1 MFFIKICQKCYCRH
15 IQALENLYIFRNT
28 NIRIMF
34 LFINRKD
41 ELDFLEERYM
51 QHGFDFIVI
60 YGRRRIGK
68 TELIKNFVK
77 DKLHIYMLCNKAGT
91 SANISRFKQEVAK
104 FLREPEIAS
113 GDLEEIFSY
122 LVPRAKG
129 KLVVV
134 LDEFSYLVEKD
145 DSVPSIFQGVI
156 DEVVKEKNVMLII
169 CGSSIS
175 MMESLLGYK
184 NPLYGR
190 KTGHIKLDFLNF
202 SYFKDFFPLY
212 NIEENIRTYA
222 ILGGVP
228 FYLDKFDPGISALE
242 NAKKEILSKKG
253 RLYEEVDFLLREE
266 MREPDIYK
274 GILSAIAQGNA
285 KVAEIADKTG
295 IKASDMDRYLKIL
308 IMLGIIKKE
317 IPVTEKKSK
326 RTLYTIDDNFFDFYS
341 SFFEPYRSDI
351 ELGEMKNLEES
362 LKKNFNAYT
371 GKKFEKLIRK
381 EAIRKISPFPISK
394 AGRWWGFYRENEMR
408 RELEIDI
415 VALNEG
421 TKDILFCECK
431 WQDNVNAEKLY
442 EELKEKAK
450 FVKWNDGNRKEHYAV
465 AAKSFSVRTG
475 HARCVDLK
483 ELEKV
488 LT

>member
-1 MFFIKICQKCYCRH
+1 
-15 IQALENLYIFRNT
+15 
-28 NIRIMF
+28 MF

-41 ELDFLEERYM
+41 ETDFLEERYNKP
-51 QHGFDFIVI
+51 GFDFFVI

-68 TELIKNFVK
+68 TELIRNFIKNK
-77 DKLHIYMLCNKAGT
+77 PHIYMLCNKGGT
-91 SANISRFKQEVAK
+91 AANVLRFKQEVAK
-104 FLREPEIAS
+104 FLHEPVIAS
-113 GDLEEIFSY
+113 ENLDEIFSY
-122 LVPRAKG
+122 LVPKAKE

-145 DSVPSIFQGVI
+145 DSIPSLFQAVI
-156 DEVVKEKNVMLII
+156 DEMLKEKNVIFII
-169 CGSSIS
+169 CGSSNS

-190 KTGHIKLDFLNF
+190 KTGHIKLDVLKFR
-202 SYFKDFFPLY
+202 YFKDFFPRSD
-212 NIEENIRTYA
+212 IEEKIRTYA

-266 MREPDIYK
+266 MREPDVYK

-285 KVAEIADKTG
+285 KVADIANKTG

-308 IMLGIIKKE
+308 MMLGIIKKE

-326 RTLYTIDDNFFDFYS
+326 KTLYSIDDNFFDFYS

-351 ELGEMKNLEES
+351 EIGEMKNLEET
-362 LKKNFNAYT
+362 LEKNFNAYT
-371 GKKFEKLIRK
+371 GKKFENLIRK
-381 EAIRKISPFPISK
+381 EAIRKISPFSISRV
-394 AGRWWGFYRENEMR
+394 GRWWGFYRENDER

-421 TKDILFCECK
+421 TGEILFCECK

-450 FVKWNDGNRKEHYAV
+450 FVNWNNKNRKEHYAV
-465 AAKSFSVRTG
+465 VAKSFSVRTG

-483 ELEKV
+483 ELEKIFRD
-488 LT
+488 

>member
-1 MFFIKICQKCYCRH
+1 
-15 IQALENLYIFRNT
+15 
-28 NIRIMF
+28 MF

-41 ELDFLEERYM
+41 ELELLEERYR
-51 QHGFDFIVI
+51 QHSFDFIVI

-77 DKLHIYMLCNKAGT
+77 DKPHIYMLCNKAGT
-91 SANISRFKQEVAK
+91 SANVSRFKQVVSK

-113 GDLEEIFSY
+113 VDLEQIFSY
-122 LVPRAKG
+122 LVPKAKD
-129 KLVVV
+129 KIVVI

-145 DSVPSIFQGVI
+145 DAVPSLFQTVI
-156 DEVVKEKNVMLII
+156 DEVLKDKNLMLII

-202 SYFKDFFPLY
+202 RYFDDFFPDYDL
-212 NIEENIRTYA
+212 EEKIRTYA

-228 FYLDKFDPGISALE
+228 FYLDRFDTDRSALE

-253 RLYEEVDFLLREE
+253 RLYEEADFLLREE

-274 GILSAIAQGNA
+274 AILSAISQGNA
-285 KVAEIADKTG
+285 KVSEISNKTG

-326 RTLYTIDDNFFDFYS
+326 KTLYSIDDNFFDFYS
-341 SFFEPYRSDI
+341 FFFEPFRSDI
-351 ELGEMKNLEES
+351 ELGEMRNLEES

-371 GKKFEKLIRK
+371 GKKFENLVRK
-381 EAIRKISPFPISK
+381 EVIRKITPFPISRV
-394 AGRWWGFYRENEMR
+394 GRWWGFYRDMEGR
-408 RELEIDI
+408 KELEIDI
-415 VALNEG
+415 IALNED
-421 TKDILFCECK
+421 TREIIFCECK
-431 WQDNVNAEKLY
+431 WQDKVNPEKLI

-450 FVKWNDGNRKEHYAV
+450 FVNWNNEKRKEYYAV
-465 AAKSFSVRTG
+465 VARSFSVKTKQG
-475 HARCVDLK
+475 ECIDLK
-483 ELEKV
+483 ELEKILKV
-488 LT
+488 S

>member
-1 MFFIKICQKCYCRH
+1 
-15 IQALENLYIFRNT
+15 
-28 NIRIMF
+28 MF

-41 ELDFLEERYM
+41 EMDFLEERYNKP
-51 QHGFDFIVI
+51 GFDFFVI

-68 TELIKNFVK
+68 TELNKNFIQNK
-77 DKLHIYMLCNKAGT
+77 PHIYMLCNKAGT
-91 SANISRFKQEVAK
+91 AANVSRFKQEIAK
-104 FLREPEIAS
+104 LLNEPVIAT

-122 LVPRAKG
+122 LVPKAKE

-145 DSVPSIFQGVI
+145 DSVPSLFQAVI
-156 DEVVKEKNVMLII
+156 DEVLKEKNVMLII

-190 KTGHIKLDFLNF
+190 KTGHIKLDYLKFR
-202 SYFKDFFPLY
+202 YFKDFFPR
-212 NIEENIRTYA
+212 NDIDENIRTYA

-266 MREPDIYK
+266 MREPDVYK

-285 KVAEIADKTG
+285 KVADIANRAG
-295 IKASDMDRYLKIL
+295 IKASDMDRYLKTL
-308 IMLGIIKKE
+308 IMLGIIRKE

-341 SFFEPYRSDI
+341 RFFEPYRSDI
-351 ELGEMKNLEES
+351 EMGEMRNIEENIS
-362 LKKNFNAYT
+362 KNFNAYT
-371 GKKFEKLIRK
+371 GKKFENLIRK
-381 EAIRKISPFPISK
+381 EAIMRISPFPISR
-394 AGRWWGFYRENEMR
+394 AGKWWGFYRENGQKK
-408 RELEIDI
+408 ELEIDI
-415 VALNEG
+415 VALNEQ
-421 TKDILFCECK
+421 THEILFCECK
-431 WQDNVNAEKLY
+431 WQKNVNSEIIY
-442 EELKEKAK
+442 QELKEKAT
-450 FVKWNDGNRKEHYAV
+450 FVNWNNKDRKEYYAV
-465 AAKSFSVRTG
+465 AARSFSIKTG
-475 HARCVDLK
+475 HARCIDLN
-483 ELEKV
+483 EIEKV
-488 LT
+488 LAQV

>member
-1 MFFIKICQKCYCRH
+1 
-15 IQALENLYIFRNT
+15 
-28 NIRIMF
+28 MF

-41 ELDFLEERYM
+41 EMDFLEERYNKP
-51 QHGFDFIVI
+51 GFDFFVI

-68 TELIKNFVK
+68 TELIKNFIQNK
-77 DKLHIYMLCNKAGT
+77 PHIYMLCNKAGT
-91 SANISRFKQEVAK
+91 AANVSRFKQEIAK
-104 FLREPEIAS
+104 LLNEPVIAT

-122 LVPRAKG
+122 LVPKAKE

-145 DSVPSIFQGVI
+145 DSVPSLFQAVI
-156 DEVVKEKNVMLII
+156 DEVLKEKNVMLII

-190 KTGHIKLDFLNF
+190 KTGHIKLDYLKFR
-202 SYFKDFFPLY
+202 YFKDFFPR
-212 NIEENIRTYA
+212 NDIDENIRTYA

-266 MREPDIYK
+266 MREPDVYK

-285 KVAEIADKTG
+285 KVADIANRAG
-295 IKASDMDRYLKIL
+295 IKASDMDRYLKTL
-308 IMLGIIKKE
+308 IMLGIIRKE

-341 SFFEPYRSDI
+341 RFFEPYRSDI
-351 ELGEMKNLEES
+351 EMGEMRNIEENIS
-362 LKKNFNAYT
+362 KNFNAYT
-371 GKKFEKLIRK
+371 GKKFENLIRK
-381 EAIRKISPFPISK
+381 EAIMRISPFPISRTGK
-394 AGRWWGFYRENEMR
+394 WWGFYRENGQKK
-408 RELEIDI
+408 ELEIDI
-415 VALNEG
+415 VALNEQ
-421 TKDILFCECK
+421 THEILFCECK
-431 WQDNVNAEKLY
+431 WQKNVNSEIIY
-442 EELKEKAK
+442 QELKEKAT
-450 FVKWNDGNRKEHYAV
+450 FVNWNNKDRKEYYVV
-465 AAKSFSVRTG
+465 AARSFSIKTG
-475 HARCVDLK
+475 HARCIDLN
-483 ELEKV
+483 EIEKV
-488 LT
+488 LAQV